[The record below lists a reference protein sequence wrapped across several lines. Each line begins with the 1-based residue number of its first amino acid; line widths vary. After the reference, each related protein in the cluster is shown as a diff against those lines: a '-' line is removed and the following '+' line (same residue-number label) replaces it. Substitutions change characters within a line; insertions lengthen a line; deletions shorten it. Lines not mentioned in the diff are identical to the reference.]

1 VSRTAGIDQGTLT
14 TPDAELLRRY
24 ADTRAEDAFAEVV
37 RRHLKLVYFAA
48 CRRTGDLQLAEDVA
62 QQVFTALAREAAVLS
77 RHAVLTGWLYTT
89 TRFVA
94 AKLLRTERRRQARE
108 QEMFLMQDSLSPA
121 EAHPTGGAVSWDQVR
136 PLVDA
141 ALDELNDR
149 DREAVLLRFF
159 EGRPFAEIGAALR
172 VKEDAARMRVDRALD
187 KLRALLEQRGV
198 TSTAAALGLTL
209 ANQSAAAVV
218 PTGLAVSVTSGA
230 LAATS
235 VAGALTTTTAGVIGF
250 MSTAKIAVSIGIVL
264 GTAGVGSALYEKAQV
279 RESESAMAALRREH
293 ERIVARLAQLG
304 AEKREVEQSA
314 RADAQRVSA
323 LEAELA
329 AAAGRDPRAGARG
342 GSAPLA
348 SASTGPAASASA
360 AVNPRMEM
368 LAHPEYVRLSAEKYR
383 AGLAL
388 QFGPLYRML
397 SLTPEQIA
405 KFETNRVEFQQVTQD
420 VWSAAVAKGVSVN
433 DPAVTG
439 LARDAMGSLEKDVQA
454 ILGPEG
460 YKSFTQYTR
469 AQASLDI
476 VTTLAGNLYRTPTPL
491 SSQQGDQLT
500 QAVLSAT
507 RPVPTAP
514 GSKVVRFETDWV
526 AVTNQ
531 TRSTLTPQQI
541 SVFETLLASKSLQQQ
556 MSALSSAIR
565 TAAKPK
571 PGG

>member
-1 VSRTAGIDQGTLT
+1 MSRTAGIDQGTLT

-360 AVNPRMEM
+360 AVNPGMEM

-460 YKSFTQYTR
+460 DKSFTQYTR